1 MDYNK
6 IIMSFMSTF
15 EQDKMNYVE
24 DNFYNIP
31 DIIDNKT
38 DKEIW
43 DMTFTI
49 LNLYMNL
56 VTDTIIN
63 DVDIEMF
70 IDDWVFLFNELKKKC
85 DDPTKVML
93 ISIYINAQYENLLE
107 WCVNNEY
114 YEGAY
119 NLKKI
124 NELL

>member
-6 IIMSFMSTF
+6 IIMSFMNKF
-15 EQDKMNYVE
+15 EQNKMHYTKE
-24 DNFYNIP
+24 HFYNIP

-38 DKEIW
+38 DKNIW
-43 DMTFTI
+43 DITFTI

-56 VTDTIIN
+56 VTNFTFSDL
-63 DVDIEMF
+63 DLEVF
-70 IDDWVFLFNELKKKC
+70 IDDWLFLFNNLKKKC

-107 WCVNNEY
+107 WCVDNEY

-119 NLKKI
+119 NLKKL